1 MKDYREE
8 DIEYV
13 RKEAETLYESM
24 FSDTEVLDSKKQVY
38 AMIFNNI
45 KMIFGCQIGGIEN
58 LEISKDE
65 IKKIIKDVVDNN
77 KRKLNYKKNL

>member
-1 MKDYREE
+1 MEDYKKE

-13 RKEAETLYESM
+13 RREAETLYESM
-24 FSDTEVLDSKKQVY
+24 FSDNEVLDSKKQVY

-58 LEISKDE
+58 LELTKEE
-65 IKKIIKDVVDNN
+65 IKEIIKDVVNNN
-77 KRKLNYKKNL
+77 KRQLNYKK